1 MLIYESFFTICEA
14 KAETKLWGPKYK
26 FYPYFMDK
34 RCGSIKR
41 QKRCLEHEMLF
52 IRQLKPTLNVQSD
65 TIRATVFV

>member
-14 KAETKLWGPKYK
+14 KAETKLWVPKYK
-26 FYPYFMDK
+26 LTNEPQ
-34 RCGSIKR
+34 RTSAGR
-41 QKRCLEHEMLF
+41 LHEMLF